1 MNKLENLI
9 AAIKCP
15 EYEQKI
21 CMHCPYNYQIELKDE
36 DKPNRTYYDC
46 NRIQMLDDA
55 LEYLESYADIQYEI
69 FEELKHKYWSD

>member
-15 EYEQKI
+15 EYEQTVCKN
-21 CMHCPYNYQIELKDE
+21 CPYDYQVYLKD
-36 DKPNRTYYDC
+36 DSTNKWYYDC
-46 NRIQMLDDA
+46 DRVKMLDDA
-55 LEYLESYADIQYEI
+55 LNYLESYADIQYEI